1 MCLPCTAAE
10 ERKRVEEE
18 TEAKREEHKQEQA
31 KLAAQR
37 RAEAEAAR
45 KKAEAD
51 AAAAA
56 EQAAADAAAAQAGGE
71 AAAQEGD
78 GAAQE
83 VGQSDS
89 AAYGSS
95 VDSPGCNKHQQCQR
109 LGLNPQTATQPV
121 QLSRQPL
128 LNASRQVPPLVP
140 ETAHCC
146 I

>member
-1 MCLPCTAAE
+1 MGTTVLLRELVTPVSCCCVCLPCTAAE

-71 AAAQEGD
+71 AAAQEGE

-83 VGQSDS
+83 VGQSHS

-95 VDSPGCNKHQQCQR
+95 ADATWLQEIPAAPAACF
-109 LGLNPQTATQPV
+109 QTTSSHAIGV
-121 QLSRQPL
+121 LLS
-128 LNASRQVPPLVP
+128 
-140 ETAHCC
+140 
-146 I
+146 